1 VDDFGRYLALAI
13 AFDTKFWMYSTYLV
27 YFWTEASFTT
37 KMVFI
42 GITVNLFYHYYQV
55 SHKDPGTVYSSPE
68 MRRKAIVE
76 LAETRGKLD
85 FRKICSTCL
94 VVRPVRSKHCPLC
107 DRCVAKF
114 DHHCPFV
121 DNCIGANNHIN
132 FVGYLFFLFS
142 IIGVFLVSAVGYF
155 GYACPSPTES
165 GWYAKIAAWV
175 SCSPWL
181 VWMCFN
187 GLFHATWVIGL
198 FLAHIFQI
206 VWMGTTTNEM
216 FNIYRYPH
224 FWSQK
229 RYQNPFNRGVLL
241 NTAEFFKCTL
251 CGLIRYKPTDWTRVF
266 ETPEHDE
273 SAPGQSYDRSGR
285 HSHHSHSVV

>member
-1 VDDFGRYLALAI
+1 
-13 AFDTKFWMYSTYLV
+13 
-27 YFWTEASFTT
+27 
-37 KMVFI
+37 
-42 GITVNLFYHYYQV
+42 
-55 SHKDPGTVYSSPE
+55 
-68 MRRKAIVE
+68 
-76 LAETRGKLD
+76 
-85 FRKICSTCL
+85 
-94 VVRPVRSKHCPLC
+94 
-107 DRCVAKF
+107 
-114 DHHCPFV
+114 
-121 DNCIGANNHIN
+121 
-132 FVGYLFFLFS
+132 
-142 IIGVFLVSAVGYF
+142 VFLVSAVGYF